1 MHTSNTDVQALNNPA
16 PRFLQSQ
23 NVARSNFHLN
33 AAMSAAKQIRFQYS
47 KPSKNKLVRECL
59 DQLQA
64 FLASSKGVR
73 P

>member
-1 MHTSNTDVQALNNPA
+1 MNTQSTPVNTPNNLA
-16 PRFLQSQ
+16 PRFSQSE

-47 KPSKNKLVRECL
+47 KPSKNQLVRECL

>member
-1 MHTSNTDVQALNNPA
+1 MHTSHIDVQALNNPA
-16 PRFLQSQ
+16 PRFMQSQ
-23 NVARSNFHLN
+23 NVARSNFHLK
-33 AAMSAAKQIRFQYS
+33 AAMSAAKQIRSQYS